1 MKERLNK
8 KVILSKKKIL
18 IAGGTGFIG
27 YHLALKCLKKNFLVT
42 SLSTKK
48 PKKNRK
54 IKKVRYLFCDISKK
68 KRLFKLLNSNSNF
81 DFVVNLA
88 GYVDHSNKKKTLE
101 SHYRGCKNLALF
113 FLNSKIKKFI
123 QIGSSIEYGKI
134 SSPQKENNFNK
145 QKTYSFYGTSKLLS
159 TKFLLKL
166 KKKFDFPVS
175 ILRLYLVYGPKQDPN
190 RVIPI
195 TIHNALKNNNFDCSS
210 GLQYR
215 DFLYIDD
222 LLVAI
227 FKTLKN
233 KNSSG
238 EIFNIGSGKPVKV
251 KNLILKICKIIGHG
265 KPRFGMIKF
274 RKDEIKKLYPSIEK
288 AKRLLGWKPLVNI
301 NLGLK
306 KTIKYYKK
314 IHI

>member
-1 MKERLNK
+1 MG
-8 KVILSKKKIL
+8 KKIL
-18 IAGGTGFIG
+18 ITGGTGFIG
-27 YHLALKCLKKNFLVT
+27 YHLAKKCLELNWSVT
-42 SLSTKK
+42 SLSSKK
-48 PKKNRK
+48 PKRFRK
-54 IKKVRYLFCDISKK
+54 LKKVKYLICDISDKKSLKK
-68 KRLFKLLNSNSNF
+68 KINQNY
-81 DFVVNLA
+81 DYVVNLA
-88 GYVDHSNKKKTLE
+88 GYVDHSHKYKTMK
-101 SHYRGCKNLALF
+101 SHYNGCKNISSF
-113 FLNSKIKKFI
+113 FVKSKIKKFI
-123 QIGSSIEYGKI
+123 QVGSSIEYGKI
-134 SSPQKENNFNK
+134 SSPQKENNLNK

-175 ILRLYLVYGPKQDPN
+175 ILRLYLVYGPKQDTN

-195 TIHNALKNNNFDCSS
+195 TIYNALKNNNFDCSS

-222 LLVAI
+222 LIVAI

-238 EIFNIGSGKPVKV
+238 EIFNIGSGKPIKV

-265 KPRFGMIKF
+265 KPEFGVIKF
-274 RKDEIKKLYPSIEK
+274 RKDEIKKLYPSILK
-288 AKRLLGWKPLVNI
+288 AKKILGWKPMVNI

-314 IHI
+314 IIIPKKN